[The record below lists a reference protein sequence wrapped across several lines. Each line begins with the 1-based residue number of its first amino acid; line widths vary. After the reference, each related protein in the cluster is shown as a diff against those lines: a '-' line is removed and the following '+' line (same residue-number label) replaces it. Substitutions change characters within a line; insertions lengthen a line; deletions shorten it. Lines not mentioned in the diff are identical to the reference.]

1 MPLAEDVDLKRLA
14 DVTHGFVGA
23 DLEALA
29 KEAAI
34 RALRRI
40 LPEINLEAE
49 NIPVEVLNKIIVR
62 MSDFQEALKE
72 VEPSAMREVLV
83 EVPDIKWGDIGGLG
97 GGKEELREA
106 IEWRLKDPELFA
118 QVDAGPPKG
127 LLLYG
132 PPGTG
137 QTLLAE
143 AAANRGAGN
152 FIIVEGA

>member
-1 MPLAEDVDLKRLA
+1 MPSTEYGDLKELA

-29 KEAAI
+29 KEADI

-49 NIPVEVLNKIIVR
+49 NIPVEVLNKIIVK

-83 EVPDIKWGDIGGLG
+83 EVPDIKWEDIGGVG
-97 GGKEELREA
+97 GGEKGPKGG
-106 IEWRLKDPELFA
+106 IEWARWDS
-118 QVDAGPPKG
+118 
-127 LLLYG
+127 
-132 PPGTG
+132 
-137 QTLLAE
+137 
-143 AAANRGAGN
+143 
-152 FIIVEGA
+152 